1 MPEGREEP
9 EGREREKSMYPKRSR
24 FLWDR
29 IVTTPPPSARAEHV
43 KVGEVKS
50 GWRWHRRN
58 VSQPRTLERFVPY
71 RVTSAGDERVL
82 RTIIGVQRAINDAEP
97 TASAVMQIVADG
109 RSRRPTRW
117 GPWWNSPRGEEM
129 VYTVTSGSL
138 IGTEGLRLALHGS
151 MSGLSVTTG
160 EVLVANDTETDTRV
174 DRQACRRCVPRS
186 MICVPPAPCGPDG
199 GVLKVMSDRPQAFGG
214 RRPSPEELA
223 DFIAAALRR
232 ATIMDDREQAASVDG
247 LTGLANRQAFLAG
260 LDRAITTAVT
270 DKHVVAVLYF
280 DLDGF
285 KPINDTYGHAVGDEV
300 LRTVGH
306 RVGANCRAPDLA
318 ARIGGDEFAALL
330 ITSEKHNVVD
340 RREHLMALVREPI
353 PTSTGLMQ
361 VDVSSG
367 FAIVSGTD
375 LAESV
380 LVRADAAM
388 YADKRSKHG
397 DTGSSRA

>member
-1 MPEGREEP
+1 M
-9 EGREREKSMYPKRSR
+9 
-24 FLWDR
+24 
-29 IVTTPPPSARAEHV
+29 
-43 KVGEVKS
+43 
-50 GWRWHRRN
+50 
-58 VSQPRTLERFVPY
+58 
-71 RVTSAGDERVL
+71 L

-97 TASAVMQIVADG
+97 TASAVMQIVADEALKATNAMG
-109 RSRRPTRW
+109 AVVELAE
-117 GPWWNSPRGEEM
+117 GEEM

-174 DRQACRRCVPRS
+174 DRQACRRVRARS
-186 MICVPPAPCGPDG
+186 MICVPLRHADRTE
-199 GVLKVMSDRPQAFGG
+199 GVLKVMSDRPQAFGEDDVHLL
-214 RRPSPEELA
+214 EELA